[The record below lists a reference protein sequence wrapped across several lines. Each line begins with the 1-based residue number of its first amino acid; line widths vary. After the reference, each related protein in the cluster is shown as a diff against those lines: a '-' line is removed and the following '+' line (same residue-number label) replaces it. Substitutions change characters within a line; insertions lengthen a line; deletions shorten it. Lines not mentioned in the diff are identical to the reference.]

1 MKKQIIKSVLAVVM
15 GISFLLL
22 ADALFSVYEMEW
34 KKTVITELKNEE
46 TGCSVVLQE
55 IGSPFSFGPSMVQVI
70 LKNEKGNILDEAEDR
85 IYNDGKNLYAG
96 NISVVWTDT
105 GVDVTLHGE
114 EQEDRVLKLQYQ
126 E

>member
-1 MKKQIIKSVLAVVM
+1 MAVAV
-15 GISFLLL
+15 F
-22 ADALFSVYEMEW
+22 FVYEIEW

-55 IGSPFSFGPSMVQVI
+55 IGSPFSFGPSKVQVI
-70 LKNEKGNILDEAEDR
+70 LENEKGNIIDEAEDR
-85 IYNDGKNLYAG
+85 IYNDGKTLYAG

-105 GVDVTLHGE
+105 GVNVTLHGE
-114 EQEDRVLKLQYQ
+114 EQEDSVLKLQYW